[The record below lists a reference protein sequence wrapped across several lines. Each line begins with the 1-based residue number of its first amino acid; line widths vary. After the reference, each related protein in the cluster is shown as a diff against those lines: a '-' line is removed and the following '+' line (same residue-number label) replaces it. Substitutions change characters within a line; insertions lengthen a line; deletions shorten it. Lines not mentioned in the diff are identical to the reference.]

1 MRVGGV
7 MVAAL
12 VLASAAAAVGES
24 ASVSGLRGV
33 VMRGP
38 TKPVCIEG
46 EPCEAPAAGL
56 TLRFSRA
63 GAIIA
68 QVKTGPAG
76 GYSVRLRAGVYAVTT
91 QNARSLSQLTPRR
104 VLVPVGRM
112 ARVDF
117 HLDTGIQ

>member
-12 VLASAAAAVGES
+12 VLASAAAGIGQS

>member
-1 MRVGGV
+1 MRVGAV

-12 VLASAAAAVGES
+12 VLASVAAGVGES

-38 TKPVCIEG
+38 TKPVCFEG

-56 TLRFSRA
+56 TLRFHRA
-63 GAIIA
+63 GAMIA

-91 QNARSLSQLTPRR
+91 QNARSVSQLTPRR

>member
-1 MRVGGV
+1 MRVGAV
-7 MVAAL
+7 IVAAL
-12 VLASAAAAVGES
+12 VLASVAAGVGES
-24 ASVSGLRGV
+24 ASISGLRGV

-38 TKPVCIEG
+38 TKPVCFEG

-63 GAIIA
+63 GAMIA
-68 QVKTGPAG
+68 QVRTGPAG
-76 GYSVRLRAGVYAVTT
+76 GYSVRLRAGVYTVSTPT
-91 QNARSLSQLTPRR
+91 ARPSSQLTPRR